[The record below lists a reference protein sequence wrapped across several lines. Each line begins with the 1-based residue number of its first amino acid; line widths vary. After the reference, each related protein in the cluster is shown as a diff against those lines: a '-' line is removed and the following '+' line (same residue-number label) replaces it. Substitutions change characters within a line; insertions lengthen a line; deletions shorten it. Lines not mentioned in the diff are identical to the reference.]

1 MAKLCS
7 VSGKKWGSLEIY
19 VLKITSI
26 QIKRQHV
33 LLKYQNVH
41 LLYIRQRQED
51 HHLPLTVCVCVCV
64 HILQCFHSPHQ
75 LIDTHWFIN
84 NVHLGSAHCPG
95 RFTALRTG
103 CFCQA
108 TPQSTIFLTL
118 SHFISL
124 PTFAS
129 QSIPQPLYLCSLSLY
144 CPPPHPC
151 HSLIFSR
158 TSGFLWTVSLSLF
171 LLARCVFFATANLC
185 VSGPVV
191 YLLGAR
197 TGQRR
202 GVGGG
207 SVYCVSM
214 L

>member
-1 MAKLCS
+1 MGKICS

-51 HHLPLTVCVCVCV
+51 HHLPLTVCVCV

-124 PTFAS
+124 PTLAS

-144 CPPPHPC
+144 CPPPPMPLTYLLKDIWLSVNC
-151 HSLIFSR
+151 FSVPLSSR
-158 TSGFLWTVSLSLF
+158 TLCFL
-171 LLARCVFFATANLC
+171 CH
-185 VSGPVV
+185 G
-191 YLLGAR
+191 
-197 TGQRR
+197 
-202 GVGGG
+202 
-207 SVYCVSM
+207 
-214 L
+214 